1 MSVKQTVDLH
11 KIAAQAAEIRNRCGV
26 AMIAVV
32 KADAYGLG
40 ASPIATTLADI
51 VDGFCVFSLQEAI
64 SANLWEIGRKP
75 ILALRSAPD
84 ITAEMYLENHVRPA
98 VSTVAE
104 ARRLKAARPVLCV
117 DCGMQ
122 RFAASPAEIDAILSA
137 GECDEAFT
145 HAIDL
150 QQVKQFENLM
160 SGRGLRLHAA
170 GSSLLNEPSARFDAV
185 RPGIALYRGMI
196 KVETPLVEVRD
207 SGKPAGYSGFTV
219 ARLGIILCGYSHGLR
234 RGPCIINGQR
244 RQIME
249 VGMQSSYVEI
259 GPGDS
264 AGDSVVLLGEGIS
277 EAEIAKAWGISE
289 HEALVR
295 LSRL

>member
-1 MSVKQTVDLH
+1 MSVKTTVYLE
-11 KIAAQAAEIRNRCGV
+11 KIAAQAAEIRKRCGV
-26 AMIAVV
+26 AMLAVV

-40 ASPIATTLADI
+40 ASRIATTIADI

-64 SANLWEIGRKP
+64 SARLWEVAKKP
-75 ILALRSAPD
+75 ILALRPSPD
-84 ITAEMYLENHVRPA
+84 ATAEIYLDNHVRPA
-98 VSTVAE
+98 VSTVEE
-104 ARRLKAARPVLCV
+104 ARRLKTARPLLCV

-122 RFAASPAEIDAILSA
+122 RVACPASQIDAVLSA

-145 HAIDL
+145 HAINL
-150 QQVKQFENLM
+150 EQVKQFENLM

-170 GSSLLNEPSARFDAV
+170 GSSLLDEPSARFDAV
-185 RPGIALYRGMI
+185 RPGIALYRGMV

-219 ARLGIILCGYSHGLR
+219 ARLGIILSGYSHGLR
-234 RGPCIINGQR
+234 RGPCMVNGQR

-259 GPGDS
+259 GPGDRT
-264 AGDSVVLLGEGIS
+264 GDSVVLLGEGLS
-277 EAEIAKAWGISE
+277 EAEVAKAWGTSE